1 MEVVMKDL
9 PERPH
14 FGHLKK
20 QAKELLGACRQH
32 DGAALDRVRAALH
45 AWPDAMTARLSRW
58 ACS

>member
-1 MEVVMKDL
+1 MKDL